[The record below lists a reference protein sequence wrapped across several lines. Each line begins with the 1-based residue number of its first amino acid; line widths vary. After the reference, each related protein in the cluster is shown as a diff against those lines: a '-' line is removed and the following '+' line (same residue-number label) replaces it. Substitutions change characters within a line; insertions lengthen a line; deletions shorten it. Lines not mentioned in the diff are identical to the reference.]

1 MDPNTLAIIVLLGS
15 FALMIFLRFPIAY
28 AVGLSSVF
36 CLLTMGNSL
45 NAICRLMVKGISS
58 FPLMAVPFFIT
69 MGVLMG
75 KGGISDKLI
84 ALANACVGWMRGGLA
99 MVNIVASYFFGGIS
113 GSAAADTASIGSI
126 MIPMMVDQG
135 YDADFSTAV
144 TITSSCEGLLVPPS
158 HNMVIYATTAGGIS
172 VGSLFLAGYLPGALL
187 ALSLMVG
194 SYIISVKR
202 NYPKGE
208 PFHIVNFFK
217 QLWISIWALLAIII
231 VVVGVVGG
239 AFTATESAAI
249 AVIYSLIVSVFVYK
263 GVDWKGVWKALD
275 ECVNTLAIVMIL
287 IATSAVF
294 GDCLTKLHVPDLAAQ
309 AIVGITDNKIILIL
323 LLNVILLVLGMIMDM
338 APIILIATPILLPV
352 ATQYCGL
359 DPIQFGIMVVLNCG
373 IGLLTPPVGAVLFI
387 GSAVAKR
394 PMEKVV
400 KATLPFYLCMII
412 TLLMVSYWQDV
423 SLIIPK
429 LLDDYQPVVA
439 GLAGLLR
446 P

>member
-1 MDPNTLAIIVLLGS
+1 MDANTFAIVVLLGT

-36 CLLTMGNSL
+36 CLLAMGNNL

-58 FPLMAVPFFIT
+58 FSLMAVPFFIT

-113 GSAAADTASIGSI
+113 GSASADTASIGSI

-187 ALSLMVG
+187 AASLMIG

-202 NYPKGE
+202 NYPKGDK
-208 PFHIVNFFK
+208 FNIVNFIK
-217 QLWISIWALLAIII
+217 QLATSIWALLAIVI
-231 VVVGVVGG
+231 VIVGVVAGW
-239 AFTATESAAI
+239 FTATESAAI

-263 GVDWKGVWKALD
+263 GVDWKGVWRALD
-275 ECVNTLAIVMIL
+275 ECVNTLAIVLIL

-309 AIVGITDNKIILIL
+309 AIVGLTDNRYILII

-400 KATLPFYLCMII
+400 KATLPFYVCMVI
-412 TLLMVSYWQDV
+412 TLLLVSYWRDV

-429 LLDDYQPVVA
+429 LLGGYEPAVA
-439 GLAGLLR
+439 GLANVLLR
-446 P
+446 